1 MATNIHDFN
10 DWVGSFNQELPL
22 DLTVKKGDGD
32 ASLVKT
38 NGSKPVQKKSL
49 NLESENIFITYE
61 LPSWYSIYLSIANRQ
76 NQYQHQSYTSY
87 GHLVGTEPVY
97 QEQVFNT
104 TGKRKEFPSE
114 IEGKRKQMRSESD
127 FQKGQMSEKVKS
139 SGVWQPTQQSS
150 IQERKSS
157 KKSKKILKST
167 IDSINRQCDC
177 RGCYEQHILK
187 MRAGSWLGCA

>member
-1 MATNIHDFN
+1 METNIHDFN
-10 DWVGSFNQELPL
+10 NRVGSFNQELPL
-22 DLTVKKGDGD
+22 DLTVKKGDAD

-49 NLESENIFITYE
+49 NLESENKFSSYE

-76 NQYQHQSYTSY
+76 SQYQHQSYTSY
-87 GHLVGTEPVY
+87 GYPADKEPVY
-97 QEQVFNT
+97 QGQVFNT

-114 IEGKRKQMRSESD
+114 IEGKRKQMRPESD
-127 FQKGQMSEKVKS
+127 FQKNQMSEKVKS

-150 IQERKSS
+150 VPEKKSS

-167 IDSINRQCDC
+167 IASINRQCDC